1 MQGEEVE
8 QLVYQAVH
16 MNYNGALMDTLH
28 KDAPA
33 HNRLVFIGKHL
44 DEEALRREFYA
55 CVR

>member
-1 MQGEEVE
+1 ME